1 MKDSIGKQPER
12 SDVLSGV
19 SVHTGFPNPGTDASL
34 QSLNLNQL
42 LIEHS
47 ASTYLMKI
55 VEQSWQALGI
65 FPDDIVIVD
74 RALEPHA
81 NDLVIWWHDDTFAV
95 SPKHALPAEAVVFG
109 VVRATI
115 HQFWKRI

>member
-1 MKDSIGKQPER
+1 M
-12 SDVLSGV
+12 SDISSSGV

-42 LIEHS
+42 LIEHG

-55 VEQSWQALGI
+55 TEQSWRSLGI
-65 FPDDIVIVD
+65 FPGDIVIVD
-74 RALEPHA
+74 RALEPRT
-81 NDLVIWWHDDTFAV
+81 NDLIIWWHDDTFTLSA
-95 SPKHALPAEAVVFG
+95 KHALPAEAVVFG

-115 HQFWKRI
+115 HQFREHV